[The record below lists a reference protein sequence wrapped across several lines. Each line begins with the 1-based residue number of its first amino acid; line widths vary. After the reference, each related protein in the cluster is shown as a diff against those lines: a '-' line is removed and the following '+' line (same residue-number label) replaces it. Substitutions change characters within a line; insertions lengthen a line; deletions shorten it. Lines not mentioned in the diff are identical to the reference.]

1 MPDEWTL
8 TQLIHAIAEF
18 TVGLLC
24 IFSNTLVLLAMY
36 RNKSLR
42 TVTYCFMASLALSD
56 LLVGIAVPPLVILAH
71 QGWPP
76 DFHGC
81 VLIKSLVILF
91 TNISIFTMFDVTF
104 DRYMAICHPVFHR
117 RKMTITRAIRL
128 LAVSWIVA
136 IVLGLVP
143 VMGWNNGKE
152 NFEGTCSFVAVISM
166 KYMVYMMFLGV
177 NVPLLVVMLT
187 VYTYVFYVIRR
198 VRKKTQKR
206 SPAAVIEKG
215 GKPHIGTTMPVEWTQ
230 TGKIYATS
238 ECVVGLMSIFSNTL
252 VLKAIYRNKS
262 LRTVTYCFTASLALS
277 DLLVGIAVPPLVIL
291 AYIGLPP
298 DFHGCLLIN
307 SLVILFNNISILT
320 LVNLTFDRYLAICH
334 PVFHRRKMTITRAI
348 RLLAVTWVVAIVLGL
363 VPVMGWNNGKE
374 NFTGTC
380 SFVAVISKEYM
391 VYLITLGVKVPVL
404 VVMYVVYAYIFYV
417 IRGVHKQTRTHLY
430 RHLEKQASSSR
441 FSPKNPPQT
450 FFRQLCK
457 LSGFVSVVADNQVSV
472 QADVFSRC

>member
-1 MPDEWTL
+1 
-8 TQLIHAIAEF
+8 
-18 TVGLLC
+18 
-24 IFSNTLVLLAMY
+24 
-36 RNKSLR
+36 
-42 TVTYCFMASLALSD
+42 
-56 LLVGIAVPPLVILAH
+56 
-71 QGWPP
+71 
-76 DFHGC
+76 
-81 VLIKSLVILF
+81 
-91 TNISIFTMFDVTF
+91 
-104 DRYMAICHPVFHR
+104 
-117 RKMTITRAIRL
+117 
-128 LAVSWIVA
+128 
-136 IVLGLVP
+136 
-143 VMGWNNGKE
+143 
-152 NFEGTCSFVAVISM
+152 
-166 KYMVYMMFLGV
+166 
-177 NVPLLVVMLT
+177 
-187 VYTYVFYVIRR
+187 
-198 VRKKTQKR
+198 
-206 SPAAVIEKG
+206 
-215 GKPHIGTTMPVEWTQ
+215 MPVEWTQ

-391 VYLITLGVKVPVL
+391 VYLITLGLKVPVL

-417 IRGVHKQTRTHLY
+417 IRGVHKQTSMPTARQRSSRRFDRKVRRATTIFFVFFMYSICFLPLYVINCIHLF
-430 RHLEKQASSSR
+430 LPEKVPSTETVLFFVVLSHANSFINPIVYSYKNERLRNTYAEILSCGGDARNRRRLQPLQHSFITSTRVSSQASDPR
-441 FSPKNPPQT
+441 
-450 FFRQLCK
+450 
-457 LSGFVSVVADNQVSV
+457 
-472 QADVFSRC
+472 